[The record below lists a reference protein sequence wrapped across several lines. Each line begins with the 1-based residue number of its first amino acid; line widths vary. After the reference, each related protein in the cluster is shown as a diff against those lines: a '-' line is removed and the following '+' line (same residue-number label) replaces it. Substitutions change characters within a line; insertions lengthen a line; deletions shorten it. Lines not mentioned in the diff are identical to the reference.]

1 MSKVSVYIIGY
12 NEEKKIGAAISSV
25 INWADEVVVIDSYST
40 DKTEE
45 IATNLG
51 AKVVQVNFEGFG
63 KLRNDAMNFC
73 SHPWIFSLDADERC
87 TPEAADEILKIVR
100 ADDQNGA
107 VAYLVPRRNY
117 FMGQKIRFS
126 GWYPDYRQPQLFRKG
141 KMTYSLSP
149 VHEEYEVHG
158 ETGKINNHIWQYP
171 FENLAQ
177 MMHKANRYSTLGA
190 QKYLYKKKGSLR
202 SALTHGVWSFLQT
215 YFFRGGIL
223 DGRAGF
229 AIAFYDLY
237 YTFYKYLKLKELQAG
252 WKEPESFNE

>member
-12 NEEKKIGAAISSV
+12 NEEKKIAAAVNSV
-25 INWADEVVVIDSYST
+25 VNWADEVIVIDSYST
-40 DKTEE
+40 DKTAE

-51 AKVVQVNFEGFG
+51 AKVVQVAFEGFG
-63 KLRNDAMNFC
+63 KLRNDAMKFC
-73 SHPWIFSLDADERC
+73 NHPWIFSLDSDERC
-87 TPEAADEILKIVR
+87 TPEAAAEILKIVR
-100 ADDQNGA
+100 ADDQNGP
-107 VAYLVPRRNY
+107 VAYFVPRRNY
-117 FMGQKIRFS
+117 FMGQKIKFS
-126 GWYPDYRQPQLFRKG
+126 GWYPDYRQPQLFRTG

-158 ETGKINNHIWQYP
+158 KTGKLHNYIWQYP

-190 QKYLYKKKGSLR
+190 QKYLHKKKGGLR
-202 SALTHGVWSFLQT
+202 PALSHGIWSFLQT

-229 AIAFYDLY
+229 AIAFYDFY

-252 WKEPESFNE
+252 WKEPENFNE